1 MDSVANW
8 VRDEASGAAEGSL
21 SRQIA
26 AHGVLALSLA
36 LMAAPPLV
44 AVLALLRLIS

>member
-8 VRDEASGAAEGSL
+8 VRDEVSEAAEGSS

-26 AHGVLALSLA
+26 AHGILALSLA
-36 LMAAPPLV
+36 FMAAPPLV
-44 AVLALLRLIS
+44 ALLALLGLIS